1 MKRVILMM
9 LFVVITFTSF
19 AQNDSENI
27 DGNTLKESKFIDK
40 LDKENIAV
48 YEIYPTTISWC
59 LIKLN
64 TRNGKMWVVQY
75 SMKEDNYR
83 YETPL
88 NNIALITE
96 DKEVNGRFKLQST
109 NNEFTFILLDRID
122 GKTWQV
128 QITSDPSYRFVIPI
142 E

>member
-1 MKRVILMM
+1 MKKVILMM
-9 LFVVITFTSF
+9 LFVVISLTSF
-19 AQNDSENI
+19 SQIDSKNI
-27 DGNTLKESKFIDK
+27 DKNKLKESKFIDK
-40 LDKENIAV
+40 LDRENIAV
-48 YEIYPTTISWC
+48 YEIYPTTITWC

-75 SMKEDNYR
+75 SMREENYR

-109 NNEFTFILLDRID
+109 DNEYTFILLDRID

-128 QITSDPSYRFVIPI
+128 QITNDPSYRFVIPI